1 MKTEP
6 KQESELKQSIGVFGG
21 SSILIGIMVCS
32 GIFYIG
38 SYVLERSNM
47 SMGLAL
53 LAWLIGGLV
62 TLLGSLCFAELGA
75 MNPSTGGIYV
85 YLSEAFHPVVGY
97 MFSFQSM
104 LLGGS
109 GSIAA
114 LAVALPMALK
124 SFFPMSGGVVKI
136 IAIALIVIFTL
147 VNYFGVDIGS
157 KVQDFFTVV
166 KVLPLILIIFLGL
179 FLGDYTPHL
188 GVAQATAGLNIFEV
202 IRMISFAVI
211 ASLWAYEG
219 WTNLNTVAG
228 EMKEPQKNLPKALIL
243 SVGFTTI
250 VYVLFNLAIYR
261 SLSPEFITT
270 SIQNGELYLGT
281 NVAETFMGSFG
292 NILVAATMVLAMLSS
307 LNGMVLAFSRYAYA
321 AAKDGLLWKTFGHIH
336 DKYRT
341 PDHSLWLQMV
351 ISIILVM
358 TRDLDQLTSLVV
370 FAGAIF
376 NLLSIIAVPVMRH
389 KKPDA
394 PRPYKVWGYPFTVIL
409 AIAAFL
415 VILFSNLLDDPI
427 TSILGLIVPLL
438 GAVAYWYFKNKYQA
452 PPTKGAQK

>member
-1 MKTEP
+1 
-6 KQESELKQSIGVFGG
+6 ELKQSIGVFGG
-21 SSILIGIMVCS
+21 SSILIGIMVGS

-166 KVLPLILIIFLGL
+166 KVLP
-179 FLGDYTPHL
+179 
-188 GVAQATAGLNIFEV
+188 
-202 IRMISFAVI
+202 
-211 ASLWAYEG
+211 
-219 WTNLNTVAG
+219 
-228 EMKEPQKNLPKALIL
+228 
-243 SVGFTTI
+243 
-250 VYVLFNLAIYR
+250 
-261 SLSPEFITT
+261 
-270 SIQNGELYLGT
+270 
-281 NVAETFMGSFG
+281 
-292 NILVAATMVLAMLSS
+292 
-307 LNGMVLAFSRYAYA
+307 
-321 AAKDGLLWKTFGHIH
+321 
-336 DKYRT
+336 
-341 PDHSLWLQMV
+341 
-351 ISIILVM
+351 
-358 TRDLDQLTSLVV
+358 
-370 FAGAIF
+370 
-376 NLLSIIAVPVMRH
+376 
-389 KKPDA
+389 
-394 PRPYKVWGYPFTVIL
+394 
-409 AIAAFL
+409 
-415 VILFSNLLDDPI
+415 
-427 TSILGLIVPLL
+427 
-438 GAVAYWYFKNKYQA
+438 
-452 PPTKGAQK
+452 